1 MAFALKTNTILGD
14 NSLVSPSGQLA
25 TAATFID
32 PYTYALQYA
41 PELLPEIHLQKGK
54 GLITKFCA
62 LTGSEKTYAADQVIH
77 TELGDLH
84 EATINV
90 AVAGDVFTSPTVHNL
105 REQDVIIIS
114 DGTIEK
120 QAVVSNITSSLIF
133 VAENTESGGFG
144 FGGNVTVSLFSNT
157 WNKGEGNF
165 TQGREDQAEYITNYT
180 HIIKDFYEI
189 NESDMVHTTWVKAPM
204 YPGGEGWYNL
214 ELQRSL
220 DKYTNLIEL
229 THCFNRRAVSGSAAQ
244 VAGYN
249 QGMKGVIQQIE
260 ERGNIA
266 NEYITDVEELSTI
279 AFRIKQQGG
288 ARAYTVW
295 CDHQQMAY
303 IRIALASTNS
313 YWDGGTNYGVFNN
326 SKAMALNLDFQS
338 VTIDGVTFHFTE
350 WTLLDDPQLLGSA
363 EFDIT
368 APACIFVPAGETS
381 VMEAGNSYSSP
392 YLCLRYRSRPGLNRY
407 METDFFGGQM
417 GTPHKFDTMEMH
429 CKTEQTNQVVGGNQ
443 YFIVRRGTGI
453 YTGM

>member
-1 MAFALKTNTILGD
+1 MAFALKTNNTLGA

-41 PELLPEIHLQKGK
+41 PDLVPEIHLQKGK

-62 LTGSEKTYAADQVIH
+62 LTGSEKPYAADQVIH

-84 EATINV
+84 EVSLNV

-105 REQDVIIIS
+105 REQDVIMLS

-120 QAVVSNITSSLIF
+120 QAVVSSITSNLIF
-133 VAENTESGGFG
+133 VAENVDSGAFG

-165 TQGREDQAEYITNYT
+165 TQGREDVAQYITNYT
-180 HIIKDFYEI
+180 HIIKDFYKI
-189 NESDMVHTTWVKAPM
+189 NESDMVHNTWVKAPM

-214 ELQRSL
+214 ELGRSL
-220 DKYTNLIEL
+220 DKYDNLIEL
-229 THCFNRRAVSGSAAQ
+229 THCFNRRAATGSAAQ

-249 QGMKGVIQQIE
+249 QGMKGVIQQTE

-266 NEYITDVEELSTI
+266 NEYITDIEELSTI

-303 IRIALASTNS
+303 FRIMMANVNAHYS
-313 YWDGGTNYGVFNN
+313 GGGNYGIFNN
-326 SKAMALNLDFQS
+326 SKDMALALNFSS
-338 VTIDGVTFHFTE
+338 VDIDGVSFHFTE

-363 EFDIT
+363 NFAAT
-368 APACIFVPAGETS
+368 APAALFVPAGEMS

-392 YLCLRYRSRPGLNRY
+392 YLCIRYRSRTGLNRY
-407 METDFFGGQM
+407 KHTEFFGGQM
-417 GTPHKFDTMEMH
+417 GTPHKNDNMEMH
-429 CKTEQTNQVVGGNQ
+429 CKTEQTNQVVGANQ
-443 YFIVRRGTGI
+443 WFIVRRGTGI
-453 YTGM
+453 YTGS

>member
-1 MAFALKTNTILGD
+1 M
-14 NSLVSPSGQLA
+14 QW
-25 TAATFID
+25 
-32 PYTYALQYA
+32 A

-62 LTGSEKTYAADQVIH
+62 LTGSEKDYAADQVIH

-84 EATINV
+84 EVSTNV

-105 REQDVIIIS
+105 REQDVIMIS

-120 QAVVSNITSSLIF
+120 QAVVSSITSTTIF
-133 VAENTESGGFG
+133 VAENTDSGAFG

-165 TQGREDQAEYITNYT
+165 TQGREDNAQYIQNYT
-180 HIIKDFYEI
+180 HIIKDFYEV
-189 NESDMVHTTWVKAPM
+189 NESDMAHNVWVKAPQF
-204 YPGGEGWYNL
+204 PGGEGWYNL
-214 ELQRSL
+214 ELGRSM
-220 DKYTNLIEL
+220 DKYSNLIEL
-229 THCFNRRAVSGSAAQ
+229 THCFNRRAVTGSAAQ

-249 QGMKGVIQQIE
+249 QGMKGMIQQIE

-266 NEYITDVEELSTI
+266 NEYITDIEELSTI

-295 CDHQQMAY
+295 CDHAQMAY
-303 IRIALASTNS
+303 FRQAMAATNGFYS
-313 YWDGGTNYGVFNN
+313 GGTNYGVFNN
-326 SKAMALNLDFQS
+326 SKDMALNLDFMS

-363 EFDIT
+363 NFAAT
-368 APACIFVPAGETS
+368 APAAIFVPAGSKS
-381 VMEAGNSYSSP
+381 VMEDGNTYNSP
-392 YLCLRYRSRPGLNRY
+392 YFCIRYRRKNGLNRY
-407 METDFFGGQM
+407 MDTDFFGGQI
-417 GTPHKFDTMEMH
+417 GTPHKKDTMEMH

-453 YTGM
+453 YTGS